1 MFCPRCGK
9 QAHDSAI
16 MCEYCG
22 QTLKQDAAPGAP
34 VYPANNGAPVYPGA
48 SAPAAVK
55 ENPENVVTGIV
66 GALLGAAIGAA
77 AIILLDLAGY
87 MAAISGVILAVCA
100 YKGYELLGGKLSKT
114 GIIISTLLILVTP
127 YVADRISWAIF
138 IMNEFE
144 NYGIAV
150 TFAEAFSV
158 VHELADEETYMST
171 LGMLYLF
178 TALGAFSVVRKQ
190 LKLGKKRK

>member
-55 ENPENVVTGIV
+55 EKPENVVTGIV

-77 AIILLDLAGY
+77 AIILLDMAGY

-114 GIIISTLLILVTP
+114 GIIISNDADKVLDECDADVAIVTLF
-127 YVADRISWAIF
+127 SF
-138 IMNEFE
+138 INDI
-144 NYGIAV
+144 YDHV
-150 TFAEAFSV
+150 
-158 VHELADEETYMST
+158 ELAR
-171 LGMLYLF
+171 LNLI
-178 TALGAFSVVRKQ
+178 
-190 LKLGKKRK
+190 

>member
-1 MFCPRCGK
+1 MFCPKCGK

-16 MCEYCG
+16 ICEYCG
-22 QTLKQDAAPGAP
+22 QTLKQDTVP
-34 VYPANNGAPVYPGA
+34 GAPVYPGA
-48 SAPAAVK
+48 SAPVAVAEK
-55 ENPENVVTGIV
+55 PENVVAGIV

-114 GIIISTLLILVTP
+114 GILISTLLILVTP

-138 IMNEFE
+138 IMREFE
-144 NYGIAV
+144 VYGV
-150 TFAEAFSV
+150 TFAEAFAV
-158 VHELADEETYMST
+158 VHEVADPDTYAST

-190 LKLGKKRK
+190 LKLGKKHK